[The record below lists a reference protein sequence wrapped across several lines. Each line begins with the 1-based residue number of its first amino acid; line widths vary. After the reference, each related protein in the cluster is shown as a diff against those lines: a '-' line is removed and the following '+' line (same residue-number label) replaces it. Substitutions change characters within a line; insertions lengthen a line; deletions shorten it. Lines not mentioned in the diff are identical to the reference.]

1 MESIMGCLNQI
12 RTVVNSIPL
21 KDNLDCYFTV
31 PIPDQLNLKTVPQSG
46 AFYTQS
52 ADDVGF

>member
-1 MESIMGCLNQI
+1 MESIMDCLNQI

-21 KDNLDCYFTV
+21 MDNLDCYFTV